1 MNTYIETPVF
11 TSIDQSSEIEKDFS
25 VPNVFEVNKEFNI
38 IRRNTIGNSQL
49 DFMKQNGT
57 KLNEPIETEFVEVL
71 LKGNIKCIYRNSSAI
86 KLNIGDF
93 IVVETDT
100 CCDIGTVVNITE
112 KVDAKVSKCN
122 CSNIKIYDVLR
133 KPDEE
138 ELQQYYSKLNEEM
151 EVVAK
156 TKEFVKVYN
165 FDMKV
170 TEAHWQFDRQ
180 KLTIFFTAPA
190 RIDFRELVKDLARS
204 FRTRI
209 ELRQISAREEAKRL
223 GDFVGPCG
231 RETCCTSFL
240 STFNHVTLDHARTQ
254 QLSNNVS
261 KLSGNCGRL
270 KCCIKFEYD
279 NYMLAFEKYPPLNS
293 LIESDFG
300 IARIVKVDIFKN
312 IITIHYDGN
321 NKYENITLDYL
332 NGLAAQGRVFQPAVQ
347 RDYHNNHI
355 DPSLRAL
362 EG

>member
-1 MNTYIETPVF
+1 MNTYIETNIF
-11 TSIDQSSEIEKDFS
+11 TNTGQLTGIDRDFS
-25 VPNVFEVNKEFNI
+25 IPNIFEVNKEFNI
-38 IRRNTIGNSQL
+38 IRRNTIGNSKL

-57 KLNEPIETEFVEVL
+57 KHNEPLASEYVEVL
-71 LKGNIKCIYRNSSAI
+71 LKGNIKCIYRNI
-86 KLNIGDF
+86 NEYKLNIGDF
-93 IVVETDT
+93 VVVEGEN
-100 CCDIGTVVNITE
+100 CCDIGTIINITE

-122 CSNIKIYDVLR
+122 CSNTKIYDVLR
-133 KPDEE
+133 KPDED
-138 ELQQYYSKLNEEM
+138 ELQHYYIKLTEEI

-170 TEAHWQFDRQ
+170 TEANWQFDKQ

-231 RETCCTSFL
+231 RETCCTTFL

-254 QLSNNVS
+254 QLSSNVS

-279 NYMLAFEKYPPLNS
+279 NYMLAYEKYPPLNS
-293 LIESDFG
+293 LIESDSG

-312 IITIHYDGN
+312 MITIHYDGN
-321 NKYENITLDYL
+321 DKYENITLEFL
-332 NGLAAQGRVFQPAVQ
+332 NGLAAQGRVFQPANQ
-347 RDYHNNHI
+347 REYNSM
-355 DPSLRAL
+355 DPSLKAL